1 MDANWLAGRQKENP
15 MERKDLQRTF
25 WQRLFGLPATPRP
38 ADSGC
43 WASSGGNVVIDL
55 GKAPELRTPGG
66 ALRLEGKGLS
76 RRLLVLHG
84 EDGVFRAFQNR
95 CTHLGHRRVDP
106 VPGTRTIQCCSVN
119 KSTYSYDGTTLRGP
133 APGPL
138 TTFPAALEGQRL
150 VIRLG

>member
-1 MDANWLAGRQKENP
+1 

>member
-138 TTFPAALEGQRL
+138 TTFPAALDGQRL

>member
-1 MDANWLAGRQKENP
+1 

-138 TTFPAALEGQRL
+138 TTFPAALDGQRL

>member
-1 MDANWLAGRQKENP
+1 
-15 MERKDLQRTF
+15 MERNDLQRTF
-25 WQRLFGLPATPRP
+25 WQRLLGLPATPQP

-43 WASSGGNVVIDL
+43 WAFSGGKVVIDL
-55 GKAPELRTPGG
+55 GMAPELQKPGS
-66 ALRLEGKGLS
+66 ALRLEGKGLP

-84 EDGVFRAFQNR
+84 EDGGFHAFHNR

-119 KSTYSYDGTTLRGP
+119 KSTYSYDGATLRGP

-138 TTFPAALEGQRL
+138 TAYPATLEGQRL
-150 VIRLG
+150 VIKLA

>member
-1 MDANWLAGRQKENP
+1 

-43 WASSGGNVVIDL
+43 WAYSGGNVVIDL

-119 KSTYSYDGTTLRGP
+119 KSTYSYDGTTLSGP